1 MSKKSFTKRMDEI
14 IKAAKAS
21 SKDGKLKSSFSRK
34 FYDDVAGAVMNDP
47 DYVFDE
53 VKVRNGEA
61 VTVETKPSREF
72 REKLLGPIAKGFN
85 LDAEDAKKY
94 IEDYEFTAAQA
105 STIYD
110 LMSAINWEYMNTGK
124 ILKMPA
130 TKEFAGAIQLRDVDE
145 SIYENE
151 HLKVRVKRKKHKVLQ
166 KRSNTPAW
174 CKESLPDKK
183 W

>member
-1 MSKKSFTKRMDEI
+1 MSKKPFSKRISEI
-14 IKAAKAS
+14 IKSAKAS
-21 SKDGKLKSSFSRK
+21 SKDGELKSSFSRK
-34 FYDDVAGAVMNDP
+34 FYDDVAGAVLNDP
-47 DYVFDE
+47 DYEFE
-53 VKVRNGEA
+53 GIKVRKGEA
-61 VTVETKPSREF
+61 VPVKSKPSREF

-94 IEDYEFTAAQA
+94 IDDYEFTSAQA

-151 HLKVRVKRKKHKVLQ
+151 HLNVRVKRKKHKVLQ

-174 CKESLPDKK
+174 CKESLSSKK